1 MCTVSALIWGA
12 CSANYFCMTETLL
25 SVKSIGNSGTAILC
39 LSLLLVRELEASFE
53 VVLWNKAVMTQ

>member
-1 MCTVSALIWGA
+1 MCTVSALICGA

-25 SVKSIGNSGTAILC
+25 SGNSGTAILC
-39 LSLLLVRELEASFE
+39 FSLLSVRELEASFE